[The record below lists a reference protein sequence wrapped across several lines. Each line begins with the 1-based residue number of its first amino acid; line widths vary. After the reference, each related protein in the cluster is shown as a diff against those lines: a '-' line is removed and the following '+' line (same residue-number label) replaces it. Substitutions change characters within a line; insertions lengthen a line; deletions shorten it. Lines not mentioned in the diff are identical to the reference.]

1 MGNWICVHMNQET
14 LANQINQLRATLGT
28 MEIALGA
35 VDEAIVWT
43 DSQGRVEW
51 SNAAFA
57 HLVAQPNISIL
68 GKQLSHVLPLKQA
81 GQDLTTAAHPVA
93 IALKTQAKHRDYYK
107 FAKDFQEL
115 ILEISASPFWVEN
128 ILQAEPSQTS
138 IVLVIRDIT
147 KYQRTDTALLLANQQ
162 LEQQVEQS
170 TQKLSFANEQLQ
182 ATTTRLSTLI
192 QNLQAGVLLEDESGQ
207 IVLVNQE
214 FCRLFGF
221 AAPAALTGVD
231 CLEVAQNAQQL
242 FSEPERFITRMAEI
256 LLHQQ
261 IVTNEELQLRDG
273 RIFSRDYIPIFI
285 QEHYYGHLWLYQDI
299 SPRKQV
305 EEALKRQSQRSHL
318 FAELTLKIRESLQIN
333 EILQNSVKEVQKLLK
348 ADRALILQ
356 IQPQGALTVVQ
367 EAVLP
372 GLPVVMGQNIDDPC
386 FSDGYIE
393 KYTQGRISAISDIE
407 KANIL
412 PCHIQLLQ
420 QFAVKANLVVPII
433 LKSELWGL
441 LITHQCYYPR
451 QWTSWETELLQ
462 SLADQIGVALAQAQL
477 LEAETFQRQELEIAR
492 QQAEM
497 ASQAKSM
504 FLANMSHEIRTPMNA
519 VLGMTGLLLET
530 TLNEEQRD
538 FVETIRVSGDALLS
552 LINEILD
559 LSKLEAGEMLLENL
573 DFDLSTC
580 VEEVLDLL
588 APLAHNKGL
597 EIAALIHR
605 NVPTLLQG
613 DASRLRQVLMN
624 LIGNAIKF
632 TATGEVVVQAELKA
646 ETSTQATIYFAI
658 IDTGLGITPQEQ
670 RKLFTPFTQV
680 DASNTRQYGG
690 TGLGLAICKQ
700 IVNLMGGE
708 IGIQSNLGKGSKFW
722 FEVPFTKQT
731 QPTVPGKER
740 ESLKNH
746 RLLVVDDN
754 ATNRKIIHHQASS
767 WGMQVDGAAS
777 AATALQM
784 LEEAALLR
792 IPYHVILID
801 MQMPQIDGMTLAKQI
816 KSNHILANIPLI
828 LLTSTNQK
836 SELEKSRRSG
846 FASYLIKPVK
856 SSRLLDTILNVLD
869 SPLTIEQRSC
879 PLPIKK
885 IASSTKS
892 KLRVLL
898 AEDNRVN
905 QKVALKQLQSLGYE
919 ADVAANG
926 EEVLQLIEKVPY
938 DLILMD
944 CQMPILDGL
953 ETTREI
959 RRLPENYFASH
970 SQPIVI
976 AMTANAMAEDK
987 QLCLNAGMDDYLS
1000 KPVVKDKLA
1009 VLLEHWSHMILTPAK
1024 TIAAAA
1030 TVTTTNENLSE
1041 LPIDWEV
1048 LNQISGNNTEFEFY
1062 LLQIY
1067 VKDCLSHLEETKAAI
1082 ASRDFPQMAH
1092 TISQLKVSSSYIGA
1106 TAIQQ
1111 TIENLEKLAHNQ
1123 ELADTSQYIEDLENF
1138 VNKIQAFLISKQ
1150 QS

>member
-1 MGNWICVHMNQET
+1 MNQET
-14 LANQINQLRATLGT
+14 LANQINQLRTTLGK
-28 MEIALGA
+28 MEIALGT

-51 SNAAFA
+51 CNVAFA
-57 HLVAQPNISIL
+57 RLVAQPNISIL
-68 GKQLSHVLPLKQA
+68 GKQLSHILPLQKA
-81 GQDLTTAAHPVA
+81 GQDLITAAHPVSM
-93 IALKTQAKHRDYYK
+93 ALTTQVKHRGYYE
-107 FAKDFQEL
+107 FAKDSQEL
-115 ILEISASPFWVEN
+115 ILEISASPFQVEN
-128 ILQAEPSQTS
+128 TLQAEPSQTS
-138 IVLVIRDIT
+138 VVLVIHDIT
-147 KYQRTDTALLLANQQ
+147 EHQRTEKALLLANQH
-162 LEQQVEQS
+162 LEQRVEQR
-170 TQKLSFANEQLQ
+170 TQELIFANQQLQ
-182 ATTTRLSTLI
+182 TTTSRLSALI
-192 QNLQAGVLLEDESGQ
+192 QNLQAGVLVEDESGK

-221 AAPAALTGVD
+221 AAPPEVLTGVN
-231 CLEVAQNAQQL
+231 CSKAAQDAQQL
-242 FSEPERFITRMAEI
+242 FTEPEHFITRVAEI

-261 IVTNEELQLRDG
+261 TVTNEELQLRDG
-273 RIFSRDYIPIFI
+273 RIFSRDYVPIFI
-285 QEHYYGHLWLYQDI
+285 AEHYYGHLWLYQDI

-386 FSDGYIE
+386 FADGYME
-393 KYTQGRISAISDIE
+393 KYTQGRISAITDIE
-407 KANIL
+407 KADIL

-420 QFAVKANLVVPII
+420 KFAVKANLVVPII

-530 TLNEEQRD
+530 PLNEEQRD

-573 DFDLSTC
+573 AFDLSTC
-580 VEEVLDLL
+580 IEEVLDLL
-588 APLAHNKGL
+588 APLAHHKGL

-646 ETSTQATIYFAI
+646 ETATQASIYFAI

-708 IGIQSNLGKGSKFW
+708 IGVQSNLGKGSKFW
-722 FEVPFTKQT
+722 FEVPFPKQT
-731 QPTVPGKER
+731 QPSLPGKER
-740 ESLKNH
+740 ESLKNR

-754 ATNRKIIHHQASS
+754 ATNRKIIHHQASN
-767 WGMQVDGAAS
+767 WGMQVDGAPS

-801 MQMPQIDGMTLAKQI
+801 MQMPQTDGMTLAQQI
-816 KSNHILANIPLI
+816 KSNPIIADIPLI
-828 LLTSTNQK
+828 LLTSSNQK
-836 SELEKSRRSG
+836 SELENSRRSG

-856 SSRLLDTILNVLD
+856 PSRLLDTILNVLE
-869 SPLTIEQRSC
+869 SPSTIEQRSC
-879 PLPIKK
+879 PLPLKK

-892 KLRVLL
+892 KLRLLL

-926 EEVLQLIEKVPY
+926 EEVLQLIEKIPY

-1009 VLLEHWSHMILTPAK
+1009 LLLEHWSHMILTPAEEM
-1024 TIAAAA
+1024 AAAA
-1030 TVTTTNENLSE
+1030 TFTTTNENLSE

-1082 ASRDFPQMAH
+1082 ASRDFPQMVH

-1111 TIENLEKLAHNQ
+1111 TIENLEQLAHNQ

-1138 VNKIQAFLISKQ
+1138 VHKIQAFLISKE
-1150 QS
+1150 

>member
-1 MGNWICVHMNQET
+1 MIREITEYQREKA
-14 LANQINQLRATLGT
+14 LIQANQYLEQ
-28 MEIALGA
+28 
-35 VDEAIVWT
+35 
-43 DSQGRVEW
+43 RVEQR
-51 SNAAFA
+51 N
-57 HLVAQPNISIL
+57 
-68 GKQLSHVLPLKQA
+68 
-81 GQDLTTAAHPVA
+81 
-93 IALKTQAKHRDYYK
+93 
-107 FAKDFQEL
+107 QEL
-115 ILEISASPFWVEN
+115 IL
-128 ILQAEPSQTS
+128 
-138 IVLVIRDIT
+138 
-147 KYQRTDTALLLANQQ
+147 
-162 LEQQVEQS
+162 
-170 TQKLSFANEQLQ
+170 ANEQLQ
-182 ATTTRLSTLI
+182 ATTSRLSTLI
-192 QNLQAGVLLEDESGQ
+192 QNLQAGVLVEDESGK

-214 FCRLFGF
+214 FCRLFGI
-221 AAPAALTGVD
+221 ATTPEALTGED
-231 CLEVAQNAQQL
+231 YLEFAQGCQLL
-242 FSEPERFITRMAEI
+242 FSEPERFIERVAEI
-256 LLHQQ
+256 LLNQQ
-261 IVTNEELQLRDG
+261 TVTNEELQLRDG
-273 RIFSRDYIPIFI
+273 RTFNRDYVPIFVAD
-285 QEHYYGHLWLYQDI
+285 HYYGHLWLYQDI

-333 EILQNSVKEVQKLLK
+333 DILQNSVKEVQKLLK

-356 IQPQGALTVVQ
+356 IQPHGALTVVQ

-372 GLPVVMGQNIDDPC
+372 GLPVVMGQNINDSC
-386 FSDGYIE
+386 FTENYIQ
-393 KYTQGRISAISDIE
+393 KFRQGRVRAITDIE
-407 KANIL
+407 KADIL
-412 PCHIQLLQ
+412 PCHVQLLQ

-497 ASQAKSM
+497 ASLAKSM

-530 TLNEEQRD
+530 PLNAEQRD
-538 FVETIRVSGDALLS
+538 FVETVRVSGDALLS

-588 APLAHNKGL
+588 APLAHNKRL

-613 DASRLRQVLMN
+613 DTSRLRQVLMN

-632 TATGEVVVQAELKA
+632 TATGEVVVQAELKS

-658 IDTGLGITPQEQ
+658 IDTGLGITPEEQ

-708 IGIQSNLGKGSKFW
+708 IGVQSHLGKGSKFW
-722 FEVPFTKQT
+722 FEVSFTKQT
-731 QPTVPGKER
+731 QLSFPVKER
-740 ESLKNH
+740 ELLNH
-746 RLLVVDDN
+746 RRLLVVDDN

-777 AATALQM
+777 SASALQI
-784 LEEAALLR
+784 LEEAALHR

-801 MQMPQIDGMTLAKQI
+801 MQMPQIDGMALAQQI
-816 KSNHILANIPLI
+816 KSNPVISEIPLI

-836 SELEKSRRSG
+836 NELEKALRSG
-846 FASYLIKPVK
+846 FANYLIKPVK
-856 SSRLLDTILNVLD
+856 PSRLLDTILNVLG
-869 SPLTIEQRSC
+869 SQSTVEQQSC
-879 PLPIKK
+879 PLPMKK
-885 IASSTKS
+885 IASSPKS

-905 QKVALKQLQSLGYE
+905 QKVALKQLQNLGYE

-926 EEVLQLIEKVPY
+926 EEVLQLIEKIPY

-953 ETTREI
+953 ETTKEI
-959 RRLPENYFASH
+959 RRLPENYFASN

-1009 VLLEHWSHMILTPAK
+1009 AVLEHWSQMILTPPEEIVPEQTVA
-1024 TIAAAA
+1024 TID
-1030 TVTTTNENLSE
+1030 ENLLE
-1041 LPIDWEV
+1041 FPIDWEV
-1048 LNQISGNNTEFEFY
+1048 LHQISANNTEFEFY

-1067 VKDCLSHLEETKAAI
+1067 VKDCLSHLEETKVAI
-1082 ASRDFPQMAH
+1082 ASQDFQQMAR
-1092 TISQLKVSSSYIGA
+1092 TISQLKMSSAYIGA
-1106 TAIQQ
+1106 IAIQQ
-1111 TIENLEKLAHNQ
+1111 TIENLEQLAHNQ
-1123 ELADTSQYIEDLENF
+1123 ELTDTFKHIQSLENF
-1138 VNKIQAFLISKQ
+1138 VNRIQDFLIRKQ
-1150 QS
+1150 QH

>member
-1 MGNWICVHMNQET
+1 MNQET

-51 SNAAFA
+51 CNAAFA
-57 HLVAQPNISIL
+57 HLVAQPNISIV

-81 GQDLTTAAHPVA
+81 GQDLTTAGHPVA
-93 IALKTQAKHRDYYK
+93 IALKTQAKHRDYYE

-115 ILEISASPFWVEN
+115 ILEISASPFVVEN
-128 ILQAEPSQTS
+128 TLQAEPSQTS
-138 IVLVIRDIT
+138 VVLVIRDMT
-147 KYQRTDTALLLANQQ
+147 EHQRTEKALLLANQQ
-162 LEQQVEQS
+162 LEQRVEQR
-170 TQKLSFANEQLQ
+170 TQELIFANQQLQ
-182 ATTTRLSTLI
+182 TTTSRLSALI
-192 QNLQAGVLLEDESGQ
+192 QNLQAGVLVEDELGK

-221 AAPAALTGVD
+221 AAAPEALTGVD
-231 CLEVAQNAQQL
+231 CSKTAQDAQQL
-242 FSEPERFITRMAEI
+242 FTEPERFITRVAEI

-273 RIFSRDYIPIFI
+273 RIFSRDYVPIFI
-285 QEHYYGHLWLYQDI
+285 AEQYYGHLWLYQDI

-386 FSDGYIE
+386 FTEGYIE
-393 KYTQGRISAISDIE
+393 KYTQGRISAITDIE
-407 KANIL
+407 KADIL
-412 PCHIQLLQ
+412 PCHIKLLQ

-433 LKSELWGL
+433 FKSELWGL

-530 TLNEEQRD
+530 PLNEEQRD

-573 DFDLSTC
+573 DFDLSSC

-605 NVPTLLQG
+605 NVPTLVQG

-632 TATGEVVVQAELKA
+632 TATGEVVVQVELKS
-646 ETSTQATIYFAI
+646 ETSTQVTIYFAI
-658 IDTGLGITPQEQ
+658 VDTGLGITPQEQ

-731 QPTVPGKER
+731 QSTLPGKER
-740 ESLKNH
+740 ELLKNR

-784 LEEAALLR
+784 VEEATLHR
-792 IPYHVILID
+792 IPYHAILID
-801 MQMPQIDGMTLAKQI
+801 MQMPQTDGMTLAQQI
-816 KSNHILANIPLI
+816 KSNHILADIPLI

-836 SELEKSRRSG
+836 SELETARRSG

-856 SSRLLDTILNVLD
+856 PSRLLDTILNVLD
-869 SPLTIEQRSC
+869 SPSTLEQGSC
-879 PLPIKK
+879 PLPMKK
-885 IASSTKS
+885 IAGSTKS

-1009 VLLEHWSHMILTPAK
+1009 ILLEHWSNMILTPAEE
-1024 TIAAAA
+1024 IAAEL
-1030 TVTTTNENLSE
+1030 TVTNTNKNLSE
-1041 LPIDWEV
+1041 PPIEWEV

-1067 VKDCLSHLEETKAAI
+1067 VKDCLFHLEETKAAI
-1082 ASRDFPQMAH
+1082 ASRDFPQMSQ
-1092 TISQLKVSSSYIGA
+1092 TISQLKVSSAYIGA

-1111 TIENLEKLAHNQ
+1111 TIENLEQLAHNQ
-1123 ELADTSQYIEDLENF
+1123 ELAATSQYIADLENF
-1138 VNKIQAFLISKQ
+1138 VTRIQAFLMSKQ
-1150 QS
+1150 QP